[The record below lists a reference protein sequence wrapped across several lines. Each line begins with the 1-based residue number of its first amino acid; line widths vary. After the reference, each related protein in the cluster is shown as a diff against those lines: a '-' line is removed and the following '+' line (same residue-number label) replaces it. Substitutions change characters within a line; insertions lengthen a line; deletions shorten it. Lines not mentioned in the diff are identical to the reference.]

1 MLKKED
7 VYKIIDKLKYKTQM
21 AINGNNYEEALE
33 LIYSC
38 ANIIYQTNLY
48 YVDNELESFLCSI
61 SEEFKLEF
69 SKEDTCDSIL
79 FYDGFGLN
87 DRGLAQ
93 IYLNALCKIKKVVYV
108 TYEDRKDDIPDI
120 LLLLKKYKGTAL
132 FVKRNSNKF
141 EEQINDFLNI
151 VNHKKPKYFFFYS
164 FPNDVVGVVI
174 SNVLKYTVKRYQIN
188 LTDHAFWLGP
198 KSIDFCIEFRDYG
211 ATISNKYRGIEKERI
226 VKLPFY
232 PNIKTDN
239 SFHGFPFK
247 IESKNKV
254 IFSGGSL
261 YKTFGGDNKYYKI
274 VDHILFQYKEVL
286 FWYAGSGDDTELK
299 KIAQKYP
306 NRVFITPERN
316 DLFCVLQNCRLFL
329 NTYPICGGLMYQ
341 YAALAGTV
349 PVTLKYDDDADG
361 YLLNQERLNVTF
373 EKEEELF
380 REIDKLLNDDS
391 YYEKR
396 KKQMC
401 CSVIKEDEFLNNIQS
416 ILRNKNTMKINYLD
430 IDTTKFRNEYLER
443 IKPIDIDIALISK
456 HTFKSIIK
464 FFPMQSLRGVF
475 GKIFLNN

>member
-1 MLKKED
+1 MLKKKD
-7 VYKIIDKLKYKTQM
+7 VYKIIDKLKYKTEM
-21 AINGNNYEEALE
+21 AINVNNYEEALE

-38 ANIIYQTNLY
+38 ANIIYLTNIY
-48 YVDNELESFLCSI
+48 YVDNDMEKYLEIISERVGLDCSI
-61 SEEFKLEF
+61 KTI
-69 SKEDTCDSIL
+69 KDTVV
-79 FYDGFGLN
+79 FYDAFGF
-87 DRGLAQ
+87 DKRGLAQ
-93 IYLNALCKIKKVVYV
+93 IYLKALCKIKKVVYI
-108 TYEDRKDDIPDI
+108 TYDDRKEEIPEI
-120 LLLLKKYKGTAL
+120 LSILKKHNGNIFY
-132 FVKRNSNKF
+132 VKRNSRSF
-141 EEQINDFLNI
+141 IEQINDLYNI
-151 VNHKKPKYFFFYS
+151 VLDVKASDFFFYS
-164 FPNDVVGVVI
+164 YPNDVVGI
-174 SNVLKYTVKRYQIN
+174 IVLNKIKDEITRYQIN
-188 LTDHAFWLGP
+188 LTDHAFWLGS

-232 PNIKTDN
+232 PNTETDD
-239 SFHGFPFK
+239 SFQGFPFK

-274 VDHILFQYKEVL
+274 IDHIMSQYKEVL
-286 FWYAGSGDDTELK
+286 FWYAGSGDDTKLM

-306 NRVFITPERN
+306 NRVFFTPERN

-380 REIDKLLNDDS
+380 REVDKLLNDDF

-401 CSVIKEDEFLNNIQS
+401 CSVIKEDEFLNNLQS

-430 IDTTKFRNEYLER
+430 IDTTKFRNEYLKR
-443 IKPIDIDIALISK
+443 IKPVDIDIALISK

-464 FFPMQSLRGVF
+464 FFPIRSLRGVF
-475 GKIFLNN
+475 GKMFLNN